1 MNTRREWLKEIA
13 DWQLEAADEDNK
25 RYFYQLPGV
34 SSLQAGERSYVLGRK
49 GSGKTAVAEH
59 VRGLHTHNVF
69 IRSLSFKNFPFN
81 ELYKLDDESYTSPS
95 QYTTIWKYIIYVAIC
110 GMMADNSS
118 IDPSISGELAKY
130 FAFDVER
137 GLARSV
143 SKITDIGGG
152 FTLFGSGANAATKKI
167 VVENDAS
174 WQERSD
180 ILEELILSHVDYSK
194 YYIIFDELDEDYK
207 DVFEKDMSAKYK
219 DLLTSLFKA
228 VQDIR
233 RRMRKGTNIRPIIFL
248 RSDIY
253 ELLQDNDKNKWQDS
267 ALALAWSEGSLR
279 DLTAFRLSRAKGI
292 KAPILSFNTL
302 IDELFTTDTTR
313 AGGARRQRHVF
324 AYILAYT
331 LRRPRDIIS
340 YIRECA
346 RFALDN
352 GNGKISPNNFSAVNK
367 AYSLRMRQEFRDE
380 MQGAIPCIDSIFDT
394 ISLIR
399 KQMFTFAE
407 FEVKFNEAVAKGEI
421 DTPLGFEAVCKVLF
435 HYSAIGNQP
444 SQRSAKIF
452 QYLYPNARIN
462 FAETAIIHPAL
473 LQSLQIN

>member
-1 MNTRREWLKEIA
+1 MTSRLEWLKEIA
-13 DWQLEAADEDNK
+13 SWQLEAADEDNK
-25 RYFYQLPGV
+25 RYFYQLSGV
-34 SSLQAGERSYVLGRK
+34 TSLQEGEKSYVLGRK

-59 VRGLHTHNVF
+59 ISGLKDYNVF
-69 IRSLSFKNFPFN
+69 VRSLSFKNFPFN
-81 ELYKLDDESYTSPS
+81 ELYKLDDSSYTSPS
-95 QYTTIWKYIIYVAIC
+95 QYTTIWKYIIYSAIC

-118 IDPSISGELAKY
+118 VDSEISRELARY

-143 SKITDIGGG
+143 SKITDRGGG
-152 FTLFGSGANAATKKI
+152 FTLFGSGANAAIKTV

-174 WQERSD
+174 WQERAD
-180 ILEELILSHVDYSK
+180 ILESLILSYVDSSA

-207 DVFEKDMSAKYK
+207 DVFAKDMSKKYK

-228 VQDIR
+228 VQDVR
-233 RRMRKGTNIRPIIFL
+233 RKMRRGANIRPIIFL

-267 ALALAWSEGSLR
+267 SLVLAWSEANLR

-292 KAPILSFNTL
+292 DAPILTFNAL

-324 AYILAYT
+324 AYILSYT
-331 LRRPRDIIS
+331 LRRPRDVIS
-340 YIRECA
+340 YLRECA
-346 RFALDN
+346 NFALEN
-352 GNGKISPNNFSAVNK
+352 GNGKISPDNFSSVNK

-380 MQGAIPCIDSIFDT
+380 IQGAIPCIDGIFD
-394 ISLIR
+394 ILSSIR
-399 KQMFTFAE
+399 KQIFTFSE
-407 FEVKFNEAVAKGEI
+407 FRVKFEAAISSSEI
-421 DTPLGFEAVCKVLF
+421 DTPLNFESVCRVLF
-435 HYSAIGNQP
+435 HYSVIGNQP

-462 FAETAIIHPAL
+462 FSESAVIHPAL